1 MNFLIISWFSQL
13 FGISVLYLMVD
24 TLNSATV
31 SEGLLEIVSGQE
43 LLLEQGLKDS
53 ELEQMTKSHLRLVCL
68 VL

>member
-43 LLLEQGLKDS
+43 LPLEQGLKDS